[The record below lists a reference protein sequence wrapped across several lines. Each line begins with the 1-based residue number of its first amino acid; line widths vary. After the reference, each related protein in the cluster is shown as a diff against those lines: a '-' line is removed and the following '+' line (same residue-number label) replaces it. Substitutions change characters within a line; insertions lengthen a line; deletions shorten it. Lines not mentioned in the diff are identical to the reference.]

1 MDTLWTVAS
10 RLAFIALILAAA
22 AAAGDYAE
30 SQYHAGWLHGWNVG
44 WNVGRSGLPADPDGS
59 EPEAEA

>member
-22 AAAGDYAE
+22 AAAGDYAA
-30 SQYHAGWLHGWNVG
+30 SQYQRGWADGYDAAFVP
-44 WNVGRSGLPADPDGS
+44 SGDD